1 MDLAGIETATAKFEA
16 EALCSYLCKQGTVDI
31 VITEDSDTLA
41 YLCPNVL
48 LNWKNDREEV
58 VSILPVLSALELSA
72 SEFQDF
78 CVLLGKD
85 FNSRIKGVGPIKAM
99 ELIKK
104 YRSLQL
110 LIESNKHDVC
120 VPSVLA
126 SQKLFRSTCYE
137 DELPIALLGTE
148 EHVEETMDSAISE
161 IK

>member
-1 MDLAGIETATAKFEA
+1 
-16 EALCSYLCKQGTVDI
+16 LCKQGTVDI

-78 CVLLGKD
+78 CVLLGND